1 MKRNFVSAKKYLESE
16 FPGLHV
22 DGDNYPPPPLIELL
36 MKVLQGIQLMA
47 MGLIIFGDGLW
58 TNILRFR
65 AVPLFYYKVKEYSFQ
80 MGVLVFF
87 ILPQMLNK
95 YIVTGAFE
103 MILDGVTVYS
113 KLETGRMPHAG
124 DLLAP
129 LEASGLLKA
138 GR

>member
-1 MKRNFVSAKKYLESE
+1 MKRNFVAAKRYLESE
-16 FPGLHV
+16 FPGLNV

-65 AVPLFYYKVKEYSFQ
+65 AVPSFYVKVKEYSFQ

-95 YIVTGAFE
+95 YIITGAFE

-113 KLETGRMPHAG
+113 KLATGRMPHAE
-124 DLLAP
+124 DLLSP
-129 LEASGLLKA
+129 LEAIGLLKG